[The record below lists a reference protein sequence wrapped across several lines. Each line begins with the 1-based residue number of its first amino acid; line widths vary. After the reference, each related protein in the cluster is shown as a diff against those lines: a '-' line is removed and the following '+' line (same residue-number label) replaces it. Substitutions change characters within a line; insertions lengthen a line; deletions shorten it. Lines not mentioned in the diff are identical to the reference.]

1 MSKLDATRSRITGRP
16 FKKQDP
22 SVRRHGPMKKREVYR
37 LVIEKILNDAED
49 WMTAEQ
55 IAYEGRK
62 YISSHWSPL
71 SKVRV
76 GAILRP
82 YVADGKVR
90 SRTVASNTPKQYKSR
105 KKFDVPESYLE
116 RWHSKPQK

>member
-22 SVRRHGPMKKREVYR
+22 AVRRHGPMKKRDVYR
-37 LVIEKILNDAED
+37 LVIEKILNDAKD
-49 WMTAEQ
+49 WVTAEE

-62 YISSHWSPL
+62 YISPHWSPL

-82 YVADGKVR
+82 YVADGHVK
-90 SRTVASNTPKQYKSR
+90 SRTVVSNTPKQYKSR
-105 KKFDVPESYLE
+105 KKFDVPEAYLA
-116 RWHSKPQK
+116 RYHAK